1 MVETSHGFVSFDDS
15 SKKKKQT
22 NKQTNKQTRLN
33 YNYLCS
39 LSTLKYVSSI
49 SYAYHRQTVKQ
60 LNSIVLL
67 VN

>member
-1 MVETSHGFVSFDDS
+1 MVETSHGFVSVDDS
-15 SKKKKQT
+15 SKKK
-22 NKQTNKQTRLN
+22 NKQTRLS

>member
-1 MVETSHGFVSFDDS
+1 MVETSHGFVSVDDS
-15 SKKKKQT
+15 SKKK
-22 NKQTNKQTRLN
+22 TNKQTRLN

-39 LSTLKYVSSI
+39 LSTLRYVSSI

>member
-1 MVETSHGFVSFDDS
+1 MVETSHGFVSVDDS
-15 SKKKKQT
+15 SKKKK
-22 NKQTNKQTRLN
+22 KKTNKQTRLN

>member
-1 MVETSHGFVSFDDS
+1 MVETSHGFVSVDDS
-15 SKKKKQT
+15 SKKKK
-22 NKQTNKQTRLN
+22 KQTNKQTRLN

>member
-1 MVETSHGFVSFDDS
+1 MVETSHGFVSVDDS
-15 SKKKKQT
+15 SKKKT
-22 NKQTNKQTRLN
+22 TNKQTRLN

>member
-1 MVETSHGFVSFDDS
+1 MVETSHGFVSVDDS
-15 SKKKKQT
+15 SKKKK
-22 NKQTNKQTRLN
+22 KQTRLN

-39 LSTLKYVSSI
+39 LSTLKDVSSI

>member
-1 MVETSHGFVSFDDS
+1 MVETSHGFVSVDDS
-15 SKKKKQT
+15 SKKKT
-22 NKQTNKQTRLN
+22 KQTRLS

>member
-1 MVETSHGFVSFDDS
+1 MVETSHGFVSVDDS
-15 SKKKKQT
+15 SKKKK
-22 NKQTNKQTRLN
+22 TNKQTRLN

>member
-1 MVETSHGFVSFDDS
+1 MVETSHGFVSVDDS
-15 SKKKKQT
+15 SKKKK
-22 NKQTNKQTRLN
+22 KQTRLS

-39 LSTLKYVSSI
+39 LSTLKYVSRI